1 MLEESDHPIYEIELF
16 AVLAAFECWRHLLKD
31 SFTVSYVDN
40 TAAQA
45 SLVAGS
51 SGTDVGSKIVEL
63 IGKRESSLMCRPWYS
78 WVPTH
83 SNPADPPSR
92 NDCAALLAQGV
103 PRIQFKLVT

>member
-1 MLEESDHPIYEIELF
+1 MLFGLF
-16 AVLAAFECWRHLLKD
+16 LSLSLKIRLRK
-31 SFTVSYVDN
+31 VDN

-45 SLVAGS
+45 ALVAGS
-51 SGTDVGSKIVEL
+51 SGTDVGSRIVEL

-78 WVPTH
+78 WVPMH

-103 PRIQFKLVT
+103 PRIQFQLELLSRDDRT